1 MPATAFDTLQFAE
14 GLKVAGTPA
23 PQADATAR
31 LLADALSGCVGE
43 LATHAHLRE
52 GFASV
57 EHRLD
62 AGEHRLDAVEHR
74 LDAVEHR
81 LDAVEHRLD
90 AVEHRLDAVE
100 HRLDAVEHRLDAVEH
115 RLDAVEHRL
124 DAVEHRLDAVEH
136 RLDAVEH
143 RLDAVEQGLARC
155 VLALHGQARDL
166 AWLKRGNLLVLASL
180 FPLLFKAFV

>member
-100 HRLDAVEHRLDAVEH
+100 HRLDAVEHRLDAVE
-115 RLDAVEHRL
+115 
-124 DAVEHRLDAVEH
+124 
-136 RLDAVEH
+136 
-143 RLDAVEQGLARC
+143 QGLARC

>member
-81 LDAVEHRLD
+81 LDAVE
-90 AVEHRLDAVE
+90 
-100 HRLDAVEHRLDAVEH
+100 
-115 RLDAVEHRL
+115 
-124 DAVEHRLDAVEH
+124 
-136 RLDAVEH
+136 
-143 RLDAVEQGLARC
+143 QGLARC

>member
-31 LLADALSGCVGE
+31 PLADALSGCVGE

-62 AGEHRLDAVEHR
+62 AG
-74 LDAVEHR
+74 
-81 LDAVEHRLD
+81 
-90 AVEHRLDAVE
+90 
-100 HRLDAVEHRLDAVEH
+100 
-115 RLDAVEHRL
+115 
-124 DAVEHRLDAVEH
+124 EHRLDAVEH